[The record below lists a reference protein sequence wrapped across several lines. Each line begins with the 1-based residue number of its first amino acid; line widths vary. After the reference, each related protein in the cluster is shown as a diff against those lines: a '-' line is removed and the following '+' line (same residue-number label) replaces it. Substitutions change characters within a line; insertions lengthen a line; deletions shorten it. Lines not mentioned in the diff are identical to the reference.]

1 MRLSMDAWQPLAGRT
16 AVVTGGASGIG
27 LAIARRL
34 AAAGARGAILDLRAA
49 ATDDLPDGWQAFE
62 VDVRDDAS
70 VGDAM
75 RRAVEPLGGIDVL
88 VLAAGIVPPWTG
100 LTGFDPVA
108 WDNVLRVNVFG
119 VAATLAHALRDLN
132 EGAAVV
138 AIASLNAW
146 RGDANIPAY
155 AASKHAVLGIVRSA
169 ALELGRRNIR
179 VNAIAPG
186 PIATDAL
193 LERMQT
199 RERERGTAV
208 ADALGSAAEL
218 TALGR
223 IATVDE
229 VAKVALFL
237 ATDLSSG
244 LTGQM
249 IPVDGGLG

>member
-1 MRLSMDAWQPLAGRT
+1 MRPLAGKT

-27 LAIARRL
+27 LAIARLL
-34 AAAGARGAILDLRAA
+34 AVAGARGTILDVRAPA
-49 ATDDLPDGWQAFE
+49 ADSLPAGWGFVE
-62 VDVRDDAS
+62 VDVRDDDSVAAS
-70 VGDAM
+70 L
-75 RRAVEPLGGIDVL
+75 RLAVELLGGIDVL
-88 VLAAGIVPPWTG
+88 ALAAGIVPPWTG
-100 LTGFDPVA
+100 LTGFDAAA
-108 WDNVLRVNVFG
+108 WDDVMRVNVFG
-119 VAATLAHALRDLN
+119 VASSLAHALGDLRD
-132 EGAAVV
+132 GAAVV
-138 AIASLNAW
+138 AVASLNSW
-146 RGDANIPAY
+146 RGDANIPSY

-193 LERMQT
+193 IARMET
-199 RERERGTAV
+199 RARERGTTL
-208 ADALGSAAEL
+208 ADALDSAASL

-229 VAKVALFL
+229 VARVALFL

-244 LTGQM
+244 VTGQM

>member
-1 MRLSMDAWQPLAGRT
+1 MDVGRPLAGKT

-27 LAIARRL
+27 LAIARLL
-34 AAAGARGAILDLRAA
+34 ADAGARGTILDLRAPE
-49 ATDDLPDGWQAFE
+49 ATPPGFGFVE
-62 VDVRDDAS
+62 VDVRDDGS
-70 VGDAM
+70 VATAM
-75 RRAVEPLGGIDVL
+75 RLAVEPLDGIDAL

-100 LTGFDPVA
+100 LTGFDPIA
-108 WDNVLRVNVFG
+108 WNEVMRVNVFG
-119 VAATLAHALRDLN
+119 VACSLAHALGDLRD
-132 EGAAVV
+132 GAAVV

-146 RGDANIPAY
+146 RGDANIPSY

-193 LERMQT
+193 IERMKT
-199 RERERGTAV
+199 RARERGTTL
-208 ADALGSAAEL
+208 ADALDDAAEL

-229 VAKVALFL
+229 VARVALFL
-237 ATDLSSG
+237 ASDLSSG